1 MELLLLVWR
10 QYRWPFISVIALS
23 LLSAA
28 LGIGLIAFINLRL
41 MTVVDTSLAVLPEF
55 LGLLLLLMVVTLGS
69 QLALTTL
76 GHHFV
81 FRLRGEFIK
90 RILDTQIEKVKK
102 IGSASLLAG
111 LTSDIRNITIA
122 FVRLP
127 ELVQGIILTF
137 GSAAYLA
144 WLSGKM
150 MMVTALWMAL
160 TIWGG
165 FVLVARVY
173 RHMATL
179 RETEDKL
186 YHDYQTV
193 LEGRK
198 ELTLN
203 RERAEYVFNQLYLPD
218 AREYRH
224 HIIRADTFH
233 LSAVNWSNIMM
244 LGAIGLVFWM
254 ANSLGWANT
263 AVAATYSLTL
273 LFLRTPLLSAVG
285 ALPTLLS
292 AQVAFNKLNTFSLA
306 PYRADFPQPEPHP
319 HWQTLELRDVCFHYP
334 DNSFAVGPI
343 NLTLQRGELV
353 FLIGGNGSGKSTLAM
368 LLTGLYQPASGQI
381 LLDGQPLAADKPE
394 DYRKLFSAVFTDV
407 WLFDR
412 LLGPGGKAAD
422 SALVDQWMAYLKMT
436 HKLQLDNGRIVD
448 LKLSKGQ
455 KKRVALLLA
464 LAEERDIIL
473 LDEWAAD
480 QDPHFRREFYQLLLP
495 LLQQMGKTVFAIS
508 HDDHYFQHADRL
520 LEMRSGQLTE
530 LTGEER
536 ELATRDAV
544 ARTA

>member
-1 MELLLLVWR
+1 
-10 QYRWPFISVIALS
+10 LS
-23 LLSAA
+23 LLSAV

-41 MTVVDTSLAVLPEF
+41 MTIADTSLTVLPEF
-55 LGLLLLLMVVTLGS
+55 LGLLLLLMAVTLGS

-81 FRLRGEFIK
+81 YRLRGEFIK
-90 RILDTQIEKVKK
+90 RILDTQIEKIEK

-150 MMVTALWMAL
+150 MLITALWMAL

-165 FVLVARVY
+165 FMLVSRVY
-173 RHMATL
+173 KHMASL

-224 HIIRADTFH
+224 HIVRADTFH

-254 ANSLGWANT
+254 ANSLGWADT

-292 AQVAFNKLNTFSLA
+292 AQVAFNKLHKFSLA
-306 PYRADFPQPEPHP
+306 PYRAEFPQPQAHP
-319 HWQTLELRDVCFHYP
+319 HWQTLELRDVAFHYP

-343 NLTLQRGELV
+343 NMTLKRGELV

-368 LLTGLYQPASGQI
+368 LLTGLYQPVSGQI
-381 LLDGQPLAADKPE
+381 LLDGQPMAADKPE

-412 LLGPGGKAAD
+412 LLGPEGKTAD
-422 SALVDQWMAYLKMT
+422 SALVDKWLDYLKMS
-436 HKLQLDNGRIVD
+436 HKLELDNGKILD

-464 LAEERDIIL
+464 LAEERDIIM

-480 QDPHFRREFYQLLLP
+480 QDPHFRREFYQVLLP
-495 LLQQMGKTVFAIS
+495 LMQQMGKTVFAIS

-520 LEMRSGQLTE
+520 LEMRSGQLSE

-536 ELATRDAV
+536 VLATRDAV

>member
-90 RILDTQIEKVKK
+90 RILDTQIEKVEK

-407 WLFDR
+407 WLFDW

-480 QDPHFRREFYQLLLP
+480 QDPHFRREFYQQLLP